1 MVFVL
6 LVFVFSPVS
15 SAVTSVAAQ
24 EKTPPPPEMRAG
36 WSLDE
41 LLQPEKTDKAEA
53 KRLGFQVFR
62 ILPREL
68 YDGKIEMRGGGAYY
82 SFVPRKGT
90 ASNNLDPYD
99 YVRVP
104 TPINGGIP
112 RGRSA
117 TGLAP
122 TGRESSNDSAAG
134 FGFKMEE
141 NQMSAPPQVV
151 SPHYYGLGSDLE
163 FQRGNFS
170 VGFAGADYGF
180 LYDLGDLPL
189 EAVSAETA
197 AETTGETPA
206 AKFLNSY
213 QPPKEMAE
221 IRAEQAKIFSP
232 RSEYTANGF
241 TYQRTVPALV
251 GHSYILRSINF
262 NRSDILVALRVYR
275 QDTDGSLIVF
285 WRKLKTFEVPEIN
298 RKK

>member
-1 MVFVL
+1 MRILSLVFVL
-6 LVFVFSPVS
+6 LIFVLSPVT
-15 SAVTSVAAQ
+15 SAAAQ

-41 LLQPEKTDKAEA
+41 LLQPEKADKSEAE
-53 KRLGFQVFR
+53 RLGFKVFR
-62 ILPREL
+62 ILPRET

-82 SFVPRKGT
+82 SFVPKKGT
-90 ASNNLDPYD
+90 APNDLDPYD

-104 TPINGGIP
+104 SPVSGSLPLGS
-112 RGRSA
+112 SA
-117 TGLAP
+117 PGLVF
-122 TGRESSNDSAAG
+122 TGRRNSNDSAAG

-141 NQMSAPPQVV
+141 NQMAAPVQIV

-163 FQRGNFS
+163 FQRGKFS

-180 LYDLGDLPL
+180 LYDLGELPL
-189 EAVSAETA
+189 EAVSA
-197 AETTGETPA
+197 ETPA

-232 RSEYTANGF
+232 RSEYAADGF
-241 TYQRTVPALV
+241 TYQRTVPAIV

-262 NRSDILVALRVYR
+262 NRSDILVALRIYR